1 MRSNPYCW
9 GLCKFCWA
17 EYGWEEGGHHALEG
31 GQFWFWSNLKVPYYV
46 NLRHKSVIWEISSH
60 SWWIKK
66 QILGS
71 QKWTSN
77 TEKIRKRPKTANF
90 GYVLVYSRTNI
101 CSTNWRFPFPDGLQ
115 MALMAFLPSHDTS
128 HPPTFQ
134 SCNMKMKLTRKC
146 VNPIHHYLESY
157 VRYSVL
163 NFAFNLLC
171 IGCFTPSRHERFQ

>member
-101 CSTNWRFPFPDGLQ
+101 CSSNWRFPFPDGLQ
-115 MALMAFLPSHDTS
+115 MALPSHDTS

-134 SCNMKMKLTRKC
+134 SCNMKTKLTRKC

-163 NFAFNLLC
+163 NSAFNLLC